1 MPLIGPPLFL
11 ACCRNN
17 VNEVKRL
24 LTSGADVLERVPRG
38 PFSFA
43 GGLAIHA
50 CCHFAHV
57 DCLRC
62 LLATG
67 IEKQLD
73 DGRPGGIGST
83 QEDTDVTPLIALCL
97 RAGHRFP
104 PTIELDDD
112 DSIDD
117 DVPISLLP
125 PLHTVHTVTAACVRL
140 LLDSGAS
147 LEPALVHEH
156 VHMQND
162 QTLGLPGDVALDIA
176 RRAGNEE
183 IVRMLEDAARLEYSP
198 RRHVRFP
205 LPARYAAA
213 EWLRL
218 GYQIESRALVPVWA
232 GHVLPFLV
240 SRTSRGAVLSPPVLF
255 IDRLSASDLKIMIK
269 RGDAAKLELQQKSVE
284 ERVKCATA
292 DAIRDDVALRAA
304 AIDGSLTLRMTRAVV
319 IDRLKLGAVG
329 MRLLKKNYRE
339 CMKDAMFQ
347 VATMLQNPHFEPVEP
362 QITDSVLERD
372 SLMKE
377 IIAAWNSRP
386 VVKCPADDECV
397 RA

>member
-11 ACCRNN
+11 ACCRNE
-17 VNEVKRL
+17 VNAVKRL

-67 IEKQLD
+67 IEEQLD

-83 QEDTDVTPLIALCL
+83 QAGSDVTPLIALCL

-104 PTIELDDD
+104 PTIVDDD

-125 PLHTVHTVTAACVRL
+125 PLHTVHTATAACVRL
-140 LLDSGAS
+140 LLDAGAS

-240 SRTSRGAVLSPPVLF
+240 SRTSRGAVPSPPVLF
-255 IDRLSASDLKIMIK
+255 FDEICLNDLKNMVTRGAAAKRQLLRLSD
-269 RGDAAKLELQQKSVE
+269 VE
-284 ERVKCATA
+284 ERVKAVTA
-292 DAIRDDVALRAA
+292 GAICDDAALRAA
-304 AIDGSLTLRMTRAVV
+304 AIDGSLTLEMTRAVV
-319 IDRLKLGAVG
+319 LDRLNLGVVG
-329 MRLLKKNYRE
+329 IKLLKKNYEE
-339 CMKDAMFQ
+339 CMKAVMLE
-347 VATMLQNPHFEPVEP
+347 VAALLQIQRDP
-362 QITDSVLERD
+362 QLTDSELEFEDLTIRFI
-372 SLMKE
+372 E
-377 IIAAWNSRP
+377 EWRSRP
-386 VVKCPADDECV
+386 DVASPADDE
-397 RA
+397 

>member
-11 ACCRNN
+11 ACCRNE
-17 VNEVKRL
+17 VNAVKRL

-67 IEKQLD
+67 IEEQLD

-83 QEDTDVTPLIALCL
+83 QAGSDVTPLIALCL

-104 PTIELDDD
+104 PTIVDDD

-125 PLHTVHTVTAACVRL
+125 PLHTVHTATAACVRL
-140 LLDSGAS
+140 LLDAGAS

-240 SRTSRGAVLSPPVLF
+240 SRTSRGAVPSPPVLF
-255 IDRLSASDLKIMIK
+255 FDEICLNDLKNMVTRGAAAKRQLLRLSD
-269 RGDAAKLELQQKSVE
+269 VE
-284 ERVKCATA
+284 ERVKAVTA
-292 DAIRDDVALRAA
+292 GAICDDAALRAA
-304 AIDGSLTLRMTRAVV
+304 AIDGSLTLEMTRAVV
-319 IDRLKLGAVG
+319 LDRLNLGVVG
-329 MRLLKKNYRE
+329 IKLLKKNYEE
-339 CMKDAMFQ
+339 CMKAVMLE
-347 VATMLQNPHFEPVEP
+347 VAALLQIQRDP
-362 QITDSVLERD
+362 QLTDSDFESEDLTNRLIE
-372 SLMKE
+372 E
-377 IIAAWNSRP
+377 WHSRP
-386 VVKCPADDECV
+386 
-397 RA
+397 

>member
-1 MPLIGPPLFL
+1 MPLIGAPLFL

-17 VNEVKRL
+17 VNAVKRL

-50 CCHFAHV
+50 CCNFAHV

-67 IEKQLD
+67 IEEQLD

-83 QEDTDVTPLIALCL
+83 QAGTDVTPLIALCL

-104 PTIELDDD
+104 PTIEMDDD
-112 DSIDD
+112 SSIDD

-125 PLHTVHTVTAACVRL
+125 PLHTVHTATAACVRL
-140 LLDSGAS
+140 LLDAGAS

-240 SRTSRGAVLSPPVLF
+240 SRTSRGAVPSPPVLF
-255 IDRLSASDLKIMIK
+255 FDEIYVNDLKNMVT
-269 RGDAAKLELQQKSVE
+269 RGTSAKLRLLRFDVE
-284 ERVKCATA
+284 ERVKAVTA
-292 DAIRDDVALRAA
+292 GAICDDAALRAA
-304 AIDGSLTLRMTRAVV
+304 AIDGSLTLKMTRAVV
-319 IDRLKLGAVG
+319 LDRLNLGVVG
-329 MRLLKKNYRE
+329 IKLLKENYEE
-339 CMKDAMFQ
+339 CMKAAMLE
-347 VATMLQNPHFEPVEP
+347 VAALLQIQRDP
-362 QITDSVLERD
+362 QLTDSELECEELLIQLQQEWG
-372 SLMKE
+372 SS
-377 IIAAWNSRP
+377 SRP
-386 VVKCPADDECV
+386 TSHSHGDSE
-397 RA
+397 

>member
-11 ACCRNN
+11 ACCRNE
-17 VNEVKRL
+17 VNAVKRL

-67 IEKQLD
+67 IEEQLD

-83 QEDTDVTPLIALCL
+83 QAGSDVTPLIALCL

-104 PTIELDDD
+104 PTIVDDD

-125 PLHTVHTVTAACVRL
+125 PLHTVHTATAACVRL
-140 LLDSGAS
+140 LLDAGAS

-176 RRAGNEE
+176 RRAENEE

-240 SRTSRGAVLSPPVLF
+240 SRTSRGAVPSPPVLF
-255 IDRLSASDLKIMIK
+255 FDEFYSDDLKNMVR
-269 RGDAAKLELQQKSVE
+269 RGAAAKLRLLQLSNVE
-284 ERVKCATA
+284 ERVKAVTA
-292 DAIRDDVALRAA
+292 GAICDDAVLRAA
-304 AIDGSLTLRMTRAVV
+304 AIDGSLTLEMTRAVV
-319 IDRLKLGAVG
+319 INRLKLGVVG
-329 MRLLKKNYRE
+329 IKLLKKNYEE
-339 CMKDAMFQ
+339 CMKAVMLE
-347 VATMLQNPHFEPVEP
+347 VAALLQIQRDP
-362 QITDSVLERD
+362 QLTDSELEFEDLTIRFI
-372 SLMKE
+372 E
-377 IIAAWNSRP
+377 EWRSRP
-386 VVKCPADDECV
+386 DVASPADDE
-397 RA
+397 

>member
-17 VNEVKRL
+17 VNAVKRL

-67 IEKQLD
+67 IEEQLD

-83 QEDTDVTPLIALCL
+83 QAGSDVTPLIALCL

-104 PTIELDDD
+104 PTIVDDD

-125 PLHTVHTVTAACVRL
+125 PLHTVHTATAACVRL
-140 LLDSGAS
+140 LLDAGAS

-240 SRTSRGAVLSPPVLF
+240 SRTSRGAVPSPPVLF
-255 IDRLSASDLKIMIK
+255 FDEICLNDLKNMVTRGAAAKRQLLRLSD
-269 RGDAAKLELQQKSVE
+269 VE
-284 ERVKCATA
+284 ERVKAVTA
-292 DAIRDDVALRAA
+292 GAICDDAALRAA
-304 AIDGSLTLRMTRAVV
+304 AIDGSLTLEMTRAVV
-319 IDRLKLGAVG
+319 LDRLNLGVVG
-329 MRLLKKNYRE
+329 IKLLKKNYEE
-339 CMKDAMFQ
+339 CMKAVMRE
-347 VATMLQNPHFEPVEP
+347 VAALLQIQRDP
-362 QITDSVLERD
+362 QLTDSDFESEDLTNRLIE
-372 SLMKE
+372 E
-377 IIAAWNSRP
+377 WHSRP
-386 VVKCPADDECV
+386 
-397 RA
+397 

>member
-17 VNEVKRL
+17 VNAVKRL

-67 IEKQLD
+67 IEEQLD

-83 QEDTDVTPLIALCL
+83 QAGSDVTPLIALCL

-104 PTIELDDD
+104 PTIVDDD

-125 PLHTVHTVTAACVRL
+125 PLHTVHTATAACVRL
-140 LLDSGAS
+140 LLDAGAS

-218 GYQIESRALVPVWA
+218 GYQIESKALVPVWA

-240 SRTSRGAVLSPPVLF
+240 SRTSRGAVPSPPVLF
-255 IDRLSASDLKIMIK
+255 FDEICLNDLKNMVTRGAAAKRQLLRLSD
-269 RGDAAKLELQQKSVE
+269 VE
-284 ERVKCATA
+284 ERVKAVTA
-292 DAIRDDVALRAA
+292 GAICDDAALRAA
-304 AIDGSLTLRMTRAVV
+304 AIDGSLTLEMTRAVV
-319 IDRLKLGAVG
+319 LDRLNLGVVG
-329 MRLLKKNYRE
+329 IKLLKKNYEE
-339 CMKDAMFQ
+339 CMKAVMRE
-347 VATMLQNPHFEPVEP
+347 VAALLQIQRDP
-362 QITDSVLERD
+362 QLTDSDFESEDLTNRLIE
-372 SLMKE
+372 E
-377 IIAAWNSRP
+377 WHSRP
-386 VVKCPADDECV
+386 
-397 RA
+397 